1 MDVANTVHRRILF
14 LLTVVALLGAGAWP
28 FGQTRARHGS
38 LFPPQ
43 DLGLLEGP
51 DRDAWQRPDYIMDAL
66 RIGEGSTVADV
77 GAGGGW
83 FTTRLARRVGPNGV
97 VYAQDVQRQ
106 MIDSIARRLGRE
118 NLRNVRTVL
127 GTATDPR
134 LPEGALDAALLV
146 DAYHE
151 LEHPL
156 QLLRALT
163 KSLKPAGR
171 LGIVDYKLD
180 VSGPGPSPDDRV
192 PQAAVINA
200 AESAGFRLLTQDVS
214 LPYHYLL
221 IFGRADARGTQ
232 P

>member
-1 MDVANTVHRRILF
+1 MRTRLTFTTLAVLVLTAASVAW
-14 LLTVVALLGAGAWP
+14 A
-28 FGQTRARHGS
+28 QTPGRQPS

-43 DLGLLEGP
+43 DLGQLEGP

-66 RIGEGSTVADV
+66 RIGEGSIVADV

-83 FTTRLARRVGPNGV
+83 FTIRLARRVGPNGV

-106 MIDSIARRLGRE
+106 MIDAIARRMKRE
-118 NLRNVRTVL
+118 NLLNVRYVL

-134 LPEGALDAALLV
+134 LPESSVDAALMV

-151 LEHPL
+151 FEQPL
-156 QLLRALT
+156 PLLRGLVRA
-163 KSLKPAGR
+163 LKPTGR

-180 VSGPGPSPDDRV
+180 VSGPGPPPDDRV
-192 PQAAVINA
+192 PQAAIINA
-200 AESAGFRLLTQDVS
+200 AQAAGLRLLSQDVS
-214 LPYHYLL
+214 LPYHYVLV
-221 IFGRADARGTQ
+221 FGRNDIPRSQ

>member
-1 MDVANTVHRRILF
+1 MSHRIQLL
-14 LLTVVALLGAGAWP
+14 LLTVVLLANGLVSSA
-28 FGQTRARHGS
+28 QTRTRHAS

-66 RIGEGSTVADV
+66 GIGEGSTVADV

-83 FTTRLARRVGPNGV
+83 FTTRLARRVGPNGL
-97 VYAQDVQRQ
+97 VYAQDVQSQ
-106 MIDSIARRLGRE
+106 MLESIARRVQRE

-127 GTATDPR
+127 GTALDPR
-134 LPEGALDAALLV
+134 LPVGTLDAALMV

-151 LEHPL
+151 FEHPL
-156 QLLRALT
+156 QVLRALARA
-163 KSLKPAGR
+163 LKPAGR

-180 VSGPGPSPDDRV
+180 VSGPGPPPDDRV
-192 PQAAVINA
+192 SQAAVINA
-200 AESAGFRLLTQDVS
+200 AEAAGLRLLTQDTS

-221 IFGRADARGTQ
+221 IFGRTDARGTQ

>member
-1 MDVANTVHRRILF
+1 MVVV
-14 LLTVVALLGAGAWP
+14 LLDGQLPTA
-28 FGQTRARHGS
+28 QTRAGHGS

-66 RIGEGSTVADV
+66 RIGEGSAVADV

-83 FTTRLARRVGPNGV
+83 FTTRLARRVGPNGI

-106 MIDSIARRLGRE
+106 MIESIVRRVQRE

-134 LPEGALDAALLV
+134 LPEGTLDAALMV

-151 LEHPL
+151 FEHPL
-156 QLLRALT
+156 QLLRALARA
-163 KSLKPAGR
+163 LKPSGR

-200 AESAGFRLLTQDVS
+200 AEAAGLRLLTQDVS